1 MKSLLDPTIAHL
13 RREHPAYGW
22 GDSTGGFFA
31 LNNLRIIASSGDGWD
46 HVSVSLP
53 NRCPTWDEMCRVK
66 RLFFHEDE
74 CVIQYHPPEED
85 YVNHN
90 EFVLHMWKPHDVKI
104 PMPPVYMV

>member
-1 MKSLLDPTIAHL
+1 MKSLFDPTIAHL
-13 RREHPAYGW
+13 RREHPVYGW
-22 GDSTGGFFA
+22 GDATGGFFA

-66 RLFFHEDE
+66 RLFFHDDE

-85 YVNHN
+85 YVNKN